1 MQRNCKGTLAM
12 VMVLVGMACLLLTI
26 PVLAQPRP
34 MTDDIYTP
42 LAFGYDEMKAGKTD
56 AARMQF
62 EKVVKIDRYNPYAL
76 NNLAVL
82 SERDGKLK
90 EAMAYLLDAETHAE
104 EYLEKP
110 DELCDIGG
118 ICMAMKPSKMKGGK
132 SSIAPLVHG
141 NINLL
146 KIKIGKEKY

>member
-1 MQRNCKGTLAM
+1 MQRKGTSIVLTI
-12 VMVLVGMACLLLTI
+12 MVLTGMLCLLLSA
-26 PVLAQPRP
+26 PVQAQPRP

-42 LAFGYDEMKAGKTD
+42 LAFGYDEMKAGNTD
-56 AARMQF
+56 AAKMQF

-76 NNLAVL
+76 NNLAVIA
-82 SERDGKLK
+82 ERQGKLK
-90 EAMAYLLDAETHAE
+90 EAMAYLLDAETHAG

-118 ICMAMKPSKMKGGK
+118 ICMAIKPSKMKGGK

>member
-1 MQRNCKGTLAM
+1 MQQQVKRGWWMIAALM
-12 VMVLVGMACLLLTI
+12 GLACLLLTS

-34 MTDDIYTP
+34 MTDDIFTP
-42 LAFGYDEMKAGKTD
+42 LSQGYDFMKAGKAD
-56 AARMQF
+56 LAKMEF
-62 EKVVKIDRYNPYAL
+62 EKVVKLDRYNPFAL

-82 SERDGKLK
+82 SERQGNLK

-118 ICMAMKPSKMKGGK
+118 ICMAIKPSKMKGGK